1 MTDEY
6 QLSGSEETDE
16 DELSVDPLERG
27 MEPPERWAE
36 ADHFGMTPREQREG
50 EPLEQRLQQ
59 EQRDTRPEDL
69 HYAGELGDNEIIQGQ
84 IEELGQLPET
94 PMDNSDRAGGSVA
107 ESLREPDESG

>member
-69 HYAGELGDNEIIQGQ
+69 HDAGELGDNEIIQGQ